1 MEQDR
6 LLAQR
11 IIDEGRAC
19 VIAVNK
25 WDAIPDKTDKSY
37 LEVEDHIRK
46 SLPGLRFAEVRPGQQ
61 SFSVFHLI
69 SLSYL

>member
-1 MEQDR
+1 MVILLLDALSGIVEQDR

-25 WDAIPDKTDKSY
+25 WDAIPDKTDKTY
-37 LEVEDHIRK
+37 LEVEENIRK
-46 SLPGLRFAEVRPGQQ
+46 SLPGLRFAEV
-61 SFSVFHLI
+61 I
-69 SLSYL
+69 